1 MFLWSPLM
9 SLFIFVFQ
17 MQQFRSPM
25 LKTRAGCFFLMHVCC
40 RFLYLIPDY
49 GIGPNIIVYPLV
61 FGFRSTKLLAQTT
74 LRNVLGTKTLTEMLS
89 DREQISLQIQVKFT
103 NSNHYFV
110 FRLLYLGNS
119 R

>member
-1 MFLWSPLM
+1 MVAVDVVVYFRVSNATI
-9 SLFIFVFQ
+9 SITNVEDSSRLF
-17 MQQFRSPM
+17 
-25 LKTRAGCFFLMHVCC
+25 FFLMHVCC
-40 RFLYLIPDY
+40 RFLYLIPDH
-49 GIGPNIIVYPLV
+49 GIGPNIYPLV